1 MNPCGEGIRKPGA
14 FRKQQKIK
22 NVLFRP
28 WKRIHLAGPSDSNGK
43 ESACNAGDLGSI
55 HSGSGR
61 SPGEGNGNPLQYSCL
76 ENPWGQKNLVVYSPW
91 GCKELDLTEQP
102 MLSLSAGPG
111 SCPENQP
118 RTKKLQDSSCCFFLS
133 LWGNFCFIFIFS
145 LSFQT
150 FPHPLLVILLPHSNQ
165 RKFYL
170 AQCNIFSG

>member
-1 MNPCGEGIRKPGA
+1 MNLYGEGIRKPGA

-28 WKRIHLAGPSDSNGK
+28 WKWIHLAGPSDSNGK

-61 SPGEGNGNPLQYSCL
+61 SPGEGNPLQYSCL

-91 GCKELDLTEQP
+91 GRKELDLTEQP

-118 RTKKLQDSSCCFFLS
+118 RTKNFRIVAVFFAAYGGTFVSFLFFSFLFKLSPTHCL
-133 LWGNFCFIFIFS
+133 
-145 LSFQT
+145 
-150 FPHPLLVILLPHSNQ
+150 
-165 RKFYL
+165 
-170 AQCNIFSG
+170 